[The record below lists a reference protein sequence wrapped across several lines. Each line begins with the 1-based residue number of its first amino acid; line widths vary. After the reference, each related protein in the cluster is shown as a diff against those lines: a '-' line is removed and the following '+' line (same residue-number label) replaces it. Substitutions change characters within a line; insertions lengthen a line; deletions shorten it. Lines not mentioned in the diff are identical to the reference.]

1 MSCVAKKRDTLY
13 SVSFQYLRKG
23 VWCWTLDHRVW
34 ASDVESAIRRW
45 RGAGYGETRN
55 FHVKEL
61 EKRS

>member
-1 MSCVAKKRDTLY
+1 MNTFIRAEYMRLRAK
-13 SVSFQYLRKG
+13 G
-23 VWCWTLDHRVW
+23 WT
-34 ASDVESAIRRW
+34 IRRW